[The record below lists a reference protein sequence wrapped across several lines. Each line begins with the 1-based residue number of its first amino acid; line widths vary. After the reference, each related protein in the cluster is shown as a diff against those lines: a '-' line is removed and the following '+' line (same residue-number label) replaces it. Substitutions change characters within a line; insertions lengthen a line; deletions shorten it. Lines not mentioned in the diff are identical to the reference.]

1 MAIKHFK
8 PVTNGRRNMSSL
20 DYSANLSGHKP
31 EKSLMV
37 ILKKNSGRNNQGK
50 ITVRHQGGRVKRFYR
65 LIDFKRNKDNIPA
78 IVKTI
83 EYDPNRSANIC
94 LLAYA
99 DGEKRYILA
108 PEGIK
113 VGQTVISGSDNSI
126 DILVGNALPLT
137 YIPEGT
143 IIHNIEMQPGG
154 GGIIARSAGTS
165 AQILGKDEDGKY
177 VVLRLKSGETRRILA
192 RCRATIGSVGNE
204 EHLLVNLGKAG
215 RNRFLGVRP
224 TVRGSVMNPID
235 HPHGGGEGKQPVG
248 RKAPL
253 TPWGKKALGVKTRKT
268 KKSSNKL
275 ILRRRKDAK

>member
-8 PVTNGRRNMSSL
+8 PVTNGRRHMSSL
-20 DYSANLSGHKP
+20 DYSKNLSGHAP

-50 ITVRHQGGRVKRFYR
+50 ITVRHQGGRVKRYYR
-65 LIDFKRNKDNIPA
+65 IIDFKRNKDNIPA
-78 IVKTI
+78 VVKTI

-108 PEGIK
+108 PEGIN
-113 VGQTVISGSDNSI
+113 VGQTVISGTNA
-126 DILVGNALPLT
+126 DILVGNCLPLAN
-137 YIPEGT
+137 IPEGT
-143 IIHNIEMQPGG
+143 FVHNIEMQPGG

-165 AQILGKDEDGKY
+165 AQILGKDDDGKY

-192 RCRATIGSVGNE
+192 RCKATIGSVGNE
-204 EHLLVNLGKAG
+204 DHLLVQLGKAG
-215 RNRFLGVRP
+215 RNRYLGTRP

-235 HPHGGGEGKQPVG
+235 HPHGGGEGRQPIG

-268 KKSSNKL
+268 KKSSTKL
-275 ILRRRKDAK
+275 ILRRRKDTK